1 MAYFYGFVIL
11 VANRVYKGFCSAN
24 KGVQK
29 IVVKEGKVG
38 GGNSTIFFFLVIKAG
53 VTAAKVGDLQRI

>member
-38 GGNSTIFFFLVIKAG
+38 GGEFYNFFRVIKAG